1 MNSFTKEDLK
11 NILALLNRLNNIKGD
26 EATTV
31 AILQQKLQNAI
42 AKETNVE
49 PTTVQQ
55 PEATA

>member
-1 MNSFTKEDLK
+1 MNNFTKEDFR

-42 AKETNVE
+42 AQETNVE

>member
-1 MNSFTKEDLK
+1 MNNFSKEDFR

-31 AILQQKLQNAI
+31 AILQQKLNNAI
-42 AKETNVE
+42 AQEPNVE

>member
-1 MNSFTKEDLK
+1 MNNFTKEDLR

-42 AKETNVE
+42 AQETNVE

>member
-1 MNSFTKEDLK
+1 MNNFTKEDLR

-42 AKETNVE
+42 AQETNVE

-55 PEATA
+55 P

>member
-1 MNSFTKEDLK
+1 MNSFSKEDFK
-11 NILALLNRLNNIKGD
+11 NILALINRLNNIKGD

-31 AILQQKLQNAI
+31 AILQQKLNNVI
-42 AKETNVE
+42 AQETNVE